1 LGIVLIGLTQDV
13 SAAPIGLDNDVDLD
27 WSDSPCLLGDPPG
40 AAPLCEQD
48 ANGQWRLKPAEE
60 LIQILGAARLVPDA
74 SNAGDLLLIA
84 VDFLDVSLVRIDGAP
99 HDGATPLILNVYDV
113 NLNPFL
119 VNDVPL
125 QLTYYIPPS
134 CCLNTESVD
143 LSLRLGEFEN
153 FNLLPQGD
161 LIFTVSFD
169 PRLALT
175 DRSSTRP
182 DHVVEIRFS
191 GPGTTEAPDP
201 EPVPEPG
208 TLVLLLSGLAAS
220 GLGAARR
227 RRR

>member
-1 LGIVLIGLTQDV
+1 VALGIVLIGLTKDV

-27 WSDSPCLLGDPPG
+27 WADLPCQPATGPTPPAG
-40 AAPLCEQD
+40 EPLCERVD
-48 ANGQWRLKPAEE
+48 GEWRLKPVEE
-60 LIQILGAARLVPDA
+60 LIQIVGAPRLVPDA
-74 SNAGDLLLIA
+74 SDAGNLLGIS
-84 VDFLDVSLVRIDGAP
+84 VDFLAVSLEGTPDFP
-99 HDGATPLILNVYDV
+99 TPLILNVFDV
-113 NLNPFL
+113 DLNPL
-119 VNDVPL
+119 PL
-125 QLTYYIPPS
+125 QLTYFIPAS
-134 CCLNTESVD
+134 TNQSVEAPD
-143 LSLRLGEFEN
+143 LLLTLSDFVG

-227 RRR
+227 RRRWD